1 MPPEVGSPVVL
12 FFPFDLLSHYS
23 RCLQLATAI
32 RECCDV
38 RFACSPQYDRLVA
51 EAGFATFRCE
61 RFDAERAMADSRRF
75 EFSWL
80 NAGDVERVVSSQI
93 EVIRQHRPLA
103 VLGDA
108 EPTLKMAAEAAGVP
122 FVALTNAYLTRHYAF
137 LREVSTAH
145 PAYRFRDK
153 LPGAVF
159 GWMTRLGEG
168 AAMRAIHRPFRA
180 LRRRLGL
187 TPRRGYLE
195 EMEGD
200 HTLLCDLPLL
210 FPQRELP
217 ASFQFIGPLFHGDTA
232 VDDEVAGFVDN
243 GRPSLLVTMGSS
255 GDFSRLAALN
265 DARFAAYNVL
275 VAGDRDGVLRGDHVL
290 ARPFLNSSG
299 ILPAIDL
306 VVCHG
311 GNGTLYQALAHGV
324 PLLCS
329 PCVFEQEWNVA
340 AVERLGLG
348 ERLPPRPDPQ
358 QLLAAVTRWIESPAF
373 AVFQQV
379 RDQID
384 LEATRQAFAAF
395 WRRAVM
401 ARAGETVTHG

>member
-1 MPPEVGSPVVL
+1 
-12 FFPFDLLSHYS
+12 
-23 RCLQLATAI
+23 
-32 RECCDV
+32 
-38 RFACSPQYDRLVA
+38 
-51 EAGFATFRCE
+51 
-61 RFDAERAMADSRRF
+61 
-75 EFSWL
+75 
-80 NAGDVERVVSSQI
+80 
-93 EVIRQHRPLA
+93 
-103 VLGDA
+103 
-108 EPTLKMAAEAAGVP
+108 
-122 FVALTNAYLTRHYAF
+122 
-137 LREVSTAH
+137 
-145 PAYRFRDK
+145 
-153 LPGAVF
+153 
-159 GWMTRLGEG
+159 
-168 AAMRAIHRPFRA
+168 MRAIHRPFRA

-200 HTLLCDLPLL
+200 HTLLCDLPML

-217 ASFQFIGPLFHGDTA
+217 ASFEFIGPLFHGDTA
-232 VDDEVAGFVDN
+232 VDDEVKAFVDN

-265 DARFAAYNVL
+265 DERFAAYNIL

-290 ARPFLNSSG
+290 ARPFVNNSG

-324 PLLCS
+324 PVLCS

>member
-23 RCLQLATAI
+23 RCLQLAAAI
-32 RECCDV
+32 RDQCDV
-38 RFACSPQYDRLVA
+38 RFAGSRQHDALVA
-51 EAGFATFRCE
+51 RAGFTSFACE

-80 NAGDVERVVSSQI
+80 NAADVERVVSSQV

-108 EPTLKMAAEAAGVP
+108 EPTLKMASEAAPVP
-122 FVALTNAYLTRHYAF
+122 FVALTNAYMTRHYAR
-137 LREVSTAH
+137 LREISAAH
-145 PAYRFRDK
+145 PAYRYRDK
-153 LPGAVF
+153 LPPAVF
-159 GWMTRLGEG
+159 GWLTRIGER

-187 TPRRGYLE
+187 SSQGSYLA

-200 HTLLCDLPLL
+200 HTLLCDLPVL

-232 VDDEVAGFVDN
+232 VDEDVAAFVDN
-243 GRPSLLVTMGSS
+243 GRRSLLVTMGSS
-255 GDFSRLAALN
+255 GDFTRLAALN

-275 VAGDRDGVLRGDHVL
+275 VAGGHGGVLRGDHVL
-290 ARPFLNSSG
+290 ARPFVNNSG

-306 VVCHG
+306 VLCHG

-329 PCVFEQEWNVA
+329 PCLFEQEWNVA

-348 ERLPPRPDPQ
+348 ERLPPRPDPE
-358 QLLAAVTRWIESPAF
+358 QLEVAVTRWTGSRERA
-373 AVFQQV
+373 ALGRVQ
-379 RDQID
+379 DQID
-384 LEATRQAFAAF
+384 LEKTRRTFAAF
-395 WRRAVM
+395 WRRAVV
-401 ARAGETVTHG
+401 ARAGEAATHG